1 MENAAVSWKRFD
13 PSGHWDAI
21 VIGSGLG
28 GLTSA
33 ALLAKHAGW
42 RVLVLERHYT
52 PGGFTHVFKRRDYEW
67 DVGLHYIGDVQNP
80 RAGTRLLF
88 EHLTEGRLEW
98 ASMGEVYDR
107 IVIGDDAYDY
117 VAGAK
122 PFAEKM
128 KAYFPDDGEA
138 IDRYVQLIR
147 EAARTAGPFFATK
160 ALPPVIAGTAGR
172 LMKRGFSKWAQRTTK
187 EVLAEL
193 TPNTRLQAVLAGQFG
208 DYGLPPAKS
217 SFAMHAVLARHY
229 LWGGSYP
236 VGGSGRIYQA
246 IAPHITKTGG
256 VVAVSA
262 DVERILVEK
271 GRAAGVRLAD
281 GREVRSKVVISNAG
295 ASLTYSKLLPE
306 AFGRREGITEGLRAA
321 GASAAH
327 VCAYVGFRK
336 TDEELGLPRHN
347 LWLYPSD
354 DYDGNVERFLAD
366 PGREPLPIVYV
377 SFPSAKDPSFQERYP
392 GRATVE
398 LISVVPWE
406 AFERWKDTRWHHRG
420 EAYEQLKQSFADR
433 MLDALERQMP
443 GLRAQI
449 DVLEVSTPLSTR
461 HFTNYERGEIY
472 GLAHTPERF
481 GLPFLEPRTPVKG
494 LYLTGQDLISCG
506 IAGALASGYLTSSV
520 LLGKNLLA
528 KATGRPA

>member
-1 MENAAVSWKRFD
+1 MEHSAVSWKRFD
-13 PSGHWDAI
+13 PSGKWDAI

-52 PGGFTHVFKRRDYEW
+52 PGGFTHVFRRRDYEW

-107 IVIGDDAYDY
+107 IVIGDDSYDY

-122 PFAEKM
+122 AFTARM
-128 KAYFPDDGEA
+128 KAYFPDEGDA

-147 EAARTAGPFFATK
+147 EAARTAGPFFAAK
-160 ALPPVIAGTAGR
+160 AMPPVIAGTAGR
-172 LMKRGFSKWAQRTTK
+172 LMKRGFSKWARRTTK

-193 TPNTRLQAVLAGQFG
+193 TSNTRLQAVLAGQFG
-208 DYGLPPAKS
+208 DYGLPPGQS

-236 VGGSGRIYQA
+236 VGGSARIYPA
-246 IAPHITKTGG
+246 IAPHIEKTGG

-262 DVERILVEK
+262 DVERILVD
-271 GRAAGVRLAD
+271 GSRVTGVRMAD
-281 GREVRSKVVISNAG
+281 GREVFSKVVISNAG
-295 ASLTYSKLLPE
+295 AANTYLKLLPE
-306 AFGRREGITEGLRAA
+306 QVAQRGGIADGLRKT

-336 TDEELGLPRHN
+336 TDQELGLPRHN
-347 LWLYPSD
+347 LWLYPSED
-354 DYDGNVERFLAD
+354 HDGNVARFLAD
-366 PGREPLPIVYV
+366 PAHEPLPIVYV

-406 AFERWKDTRWHHRG
+406 AFEKWKDTRWHHRG
-420 EAYEQLKQSFADR
+420 EDYEQLKQSFADR
-433 MLDALERQMP
+433 MLDALERQLP

-449 DVLEVSTPLSTR
+449 DVIELSTPLSTR

-472 GLAHTPERF
+472 GLAHTPARF
-481 GLPFLEPRTPVKG
+481 ELPFLEPRTPVKG

-520 LLGKNLLA
+520 LLGRNLLA
-528 KATGRPA
+528 KATGRSD